1 LFQNLLIIFSTSL
14 VISGLILLLH
24 QRRPH
29 LVARRDDLSAVQK
42 SHLNPTP
49 RIGGLAILVG
59 VLIIPFVQ
67 EHQSSG
73 WFTALIF
80 SLIPVASV
88 GLAEDLGLRISPRM
102 RLFAAA
108 LSSVVAILLLDVW
121 ILRLDVVGLDALMR
135 WKVLAFTFT
144 IVATAG
150 VSHAFNLIDGLN
162 GLSGGVSVVSL
173 LGLTAIAG
181 HAPALGAVEIG
192 LFLTAAVLGFL
203 VFNFPFGKIFLGDAG
218 AYSLGHIIVWYS
230 IYLVW
235 TIDDLATWAV
245 ALILFWPLADTL
257 YSIYRR
263 RYTGKKLDQPD
274 RLHFHQVVMR
284 TLQIK
289 FLGRNKIVLANPL
302 ATAVMTPLFIAPT
315 LTGTLLWNQPL
326 FAALALLGFA
336 VAFVSTYQLL
346 IKVSTMRVTPK
357 HPSEYRDLDPTRV
370 VRAER

>member
-1 LFQNLLIIFSTSL
+1 LFQASLIIFLISL
-14 VISGLILLLH
+14 AISGLILLLH
-24 QRRPH
+24 QRLPH
-29 LVARRDDLSAVQK
+29 LIARRDDLSAVQK

-59 VLIIPFVQ
+59 VLIIPFMQV
-67 EHQSSG
+67 HQSSG
-73 WFTALIF
+73 WFIALIL
-80 SLIPVASV
+80 SLIPVASA
-88 GLAEDLGLRISPRM
+88 GLAEDLGLVISPRI

-121 ILRLDVVGLDALMR
+121 IPRLDVVGLDVLMH
-135 WKVLAFTFT
+135 WNVLAFTFT

-181 HAPALGAVEIG
+181 HAPGLGAVEIG
-192 LFLTAAVLGFL
+192 LLLTAAVLGFL
-203 VFNFPFGKIFLGDAG
+203 VFNFPFGTIFLGDAG

-289 FLGRNKIVLANPL
+289 FLGRNKIALANPL
-302 ATAVMTPLFIAPT
+302 ATSVMIPFFIAPT

-326 FAALALLGFA
+326 LAALALLGFA
-336 VAFVSTYQLL
+336 AAFVLAYQFLIRIST
-346 IKVSTMRVTPK
+346 IRVTPK
-357 HPSEYRDLDPTRV
+357 HRSGYWILGSNRDL
-370 VRAER
+370 RAER